1 MHIVQVVPGEVE
13 VARCAG
19 TCHTG
24 NGLYQ
29 RCMAET
35 VTNTSVQVIYEKV
48 VAGEDEVVEVCS
60 WQEVE
65 VHTSCR
71 CGCHQLQCSDL
82 QIFDNRTCECRC
94 SDLGARGQC
103 LVQYNKV
110 RDESVQ

>member
-1 MHIVQVVPGEVE
+1 
-13 VARCAG
+13 
-19 TCHTG
+19 
-24 NGLYQ
+24 
-29 RCMAET
+29 MAET

-48 VAGEDEVVEVCS
+48 LAGEVEVVEVCS

-110 RDESVQ
+110 RDESA